1 MEGRALTK
9 RIALIDGHTDPD
21 ERRFCHALA
30 NAYCVGAESAGHS
43 VLRLRL
49 TDVEIP
55 FLRARSEW
63 EEGAPNEFI
72 QQCQQAIAWAE
83 HIVIIYP
90 LWLGSLPALLQA
102 FLEQTFRPGFAIAKG
117 KRTLWPGLLKGKS
130 ARIVVTMGMPSLFY
144 RLYFRAHSL
153 KTLKRNILG
162 FAGISPI
169 RETLIGSVESGGEA
183 RHTKIIDQM
192 TALGVRGE

>member
-1 MEGRALTK
+1 VLTK
-9 RIALIDGHTDPD
+9 RIALIDAHPDPD
-21 ERRFCHALA
+21 ERRFCRALV
-30 NAYCVGAESAGHS
+30 NAYCAGAERGGHA
-43 VLRLRL
+43 VRRIRL

-55 FLRARSEW
+55 FLHTRGEW
-63 EEGAPNEFI
+63 ENSDPIESI
-72 QQCQQAIAWAE
+72 QQCQKTIAWAE

-169 RETLIGSVESGGEA
+169 HETLIGSVESGGEA
-183 RHTKIIDQM
+183 RHKKIIDQM